1 MKYNFFVLQLLFV
14 LFFVSCEKNS
24 PEPNIIEFEKQQVV
38 SFYDWKIISP
48 NGNSQNFITKTNK
61 VNFVY
66 YWSTSDKEN
75 LDNLD
80 RLEKFYNK
88 YNTKLEFVFITKD
101 NQVDVRNFIKA
112 NGYTFPVFFSLSPIP
127 SPMKMDEYSRA
138 YLISKKGRIVVDNLG
153 LANWNSN
160 LFYEI
165 VDGLIKQ

>member
-1 MKYNFFVLQLLFV
+1 MKLKFYLLQLIVIVCFTA
-14 LFFVSCEKNS
+14 CEKEF
-24 PEPNIIEFEKQQVV
+24 PEPNVIEFEKQQVV

-48 NGNSQNFITKTNK
+48 NGNSQNFITKANK
-61 VNFVY
+61 VTFVY

-88 YNTKLEFVFITKD
+88 YNTKLEFVFVTND
-101 NQVDVRNFIKA
+101 SQVDVRKFIEV

-127 SPMKMDEYSRA
+127 SPMKMDEHSRA